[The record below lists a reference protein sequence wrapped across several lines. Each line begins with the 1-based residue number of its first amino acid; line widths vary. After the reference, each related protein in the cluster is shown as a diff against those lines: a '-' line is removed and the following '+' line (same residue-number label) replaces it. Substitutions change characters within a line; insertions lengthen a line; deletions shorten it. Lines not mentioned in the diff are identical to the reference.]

1 MTIAE
6 LLKETRSKKGLSQ
19 EEAANA
25 LHVSQAYYSR
35 IERGLKEPDETML
48 KSIGEF
54 SGLSNEEIEAIY
66 SSSIAQQKT
75 EAVQQADT
83 DKKGKETVW
92 LNEFRQVVF
101 LVLIILSF
109 VMQGYGPVFAWC
121 SVWFASK
128 NQYSK
133 KTIIFTT
140 ILAVFLTV
148 FVADQFCHFLPARSW
163 YEFTPLTE

>member
-1 MTIAE
+1 MNIAE
-6 LLKETRSKKGLSQ
+6 LLKETRTKRGLSQ
-19 EEAANA
+19 EKAAEE
-25 LHVSQAYYSR
+25 LHVSQTYYSR
-35 IERGLKEPDETML
+35 MERGLIEPDENVL
-48 KSIGEF
+48 KEIEEF
-54 SGLSNEEIEAIY
+54 SGLTSEQLE
-66 SSSIAQQKT
+66 SIHPVSAEVRKAYRPART
-75 EAVQQADT
+75 
-83 DKKGKETVW
+83 KKGKETVW

-121 SVWFASK
+121 AVWFASK

-148 FVADQFCHFLPARSW
+148 FVANQFYHFMPSRTW
-163 YEFTPLTE
+163 YEVIPS